1 MVYLDSSAIVKLLVS
16 ERDAVALHRY
26 LGSRHYRVSS
36 TLARVEVLRTL
47 VRLDADAETLARAEE
62 TLARIALIP
71 MDDPVLSGA
80 ARLKPTRLRT
90 LDAVHL
96 ATALSLSAVKV
107 VVTYDHRLRD
117 AALTAGLRV
126 FAPSDSGD

>member
-16 ERDAVALHRY
+16 ERDATALRRY
-26 LGSRHYRVSS
+26 LGARHYRVSS
-36 TLARVEVLRTL
+36 ALARVEVLRTL
-47 VRLDADAETLARAEE
+47 VRLDADAATLARAEE

-80 ARLKPTRLRT
+80 VQLKPTRLRT

-107 VVTYDHRLRD
+107 VVTYDHRLQE
-117 AALTAGLRV
+117 AAVAAGLRV
-126 FAPSDSGD
+126 AAPTESGG